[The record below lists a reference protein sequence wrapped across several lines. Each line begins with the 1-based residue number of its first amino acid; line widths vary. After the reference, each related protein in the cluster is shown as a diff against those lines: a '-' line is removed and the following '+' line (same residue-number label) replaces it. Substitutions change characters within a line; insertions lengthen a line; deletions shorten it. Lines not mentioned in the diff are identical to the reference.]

1 MLKDIK
7 LTGGKLSRRTLLKI
21 GALTTASLGAPAAS
35 LTASDSE
42 RLFDSEIRSCCQF
55 CQVRCTTLVQVK
67 NKQVVNVYGNPDN
80 YWTEGG
86 MCPKGQSM
94 VELTYSPHRILHPLK
109 REGNGWKRI
118 SYQEAVD
125 IVADKIL
132 KTKAE
137 SPEDYTNQVVM
148 FAPLWESH
156 ESDIAA
162 SMAMKLAG
170 FPDIYHPG
178 DTCIGNSGLALQVC
192 LGSGITPT
200 TLDETLN
207 SQSLIL
213 WGVNVAETYPL
224 YIRWIDKARARGVKV
239 IYIDPRKT
247 PTSNHC
253 DEQLLP
259 RPGTDG
265 ALALGTIRYLIR
277 ENRYDAKYVEKH
289 VNGFKELAEACE
301 SYTLENV
308 ANICRL
314 TEEQV
319 KKFAMTFA
327 NSQATIVWMGASLSR
342 YTNSIQSV
350 RAVIALQ
357 AITGNLAGPGK
368 GMMNV
373 QGGKPGGSEAFE
385 ERYKLPGLG
394 PALSFRKTLYN
405 MERKRVKV
413 LLLNSSYRRYSDGN
427 RVRKAIENVD
437 FVVYRGFFKDE
448 EAQLAHLIIPGTMVF
463 ESAGSQYGNQR
474 QVVWRDKAIE
484 RLGETVEDWRF
495 YVDLGKRIN
504 KDTYPA
510 VESAEDLYELFR
522 KSSPS
527 WTGITL
533 DRLKKDPT
541 GISWPCPTVDHPG
554 SKGSLYPDSRFLTD
568 DGKVALFNHILGPIA
583 WSEPE
588 GGPSDNKDGKS
599 FPLILIQGKVAH
611 HWQQTFTNWSAY
623 MAQYSEGNYV
633 QIHPE
638 TAQKSGIKNGDQVY
652 LETES
657 GAIKVTAKFSELI
670 LPGVVWTPSHPSPTA
685 PYPGNSGQSINT
697 IIPPYWDLVGSQFN
711 GFGCRLKK
719 A

>member
-224 YIRWIDKARARGVKV
+224 YRSQKNSHKQSLRRAIAAKAWNRRRPSPWDDSISDSGKSLRCEICRKARQWFQR
-239 IYIDPRKT
+239 T
-247 PTSNHC
+247 
-253 DEQLLP
+253 
-259 RPGTDG
+259 
-265 ALALGTIRYLIR
+265 
-277 ENRYDAKYVEKH
+277 
-289 VNGFKELAEACE
+289 
-301 SYTLENV
+301 
-308 ANICRL
+308 CRS
-314 TEEQV
+314 
-319 KKFAMTFA
+319 M
-327 NSQATIVWMGASLSR
+327 
-342 YTNSIQSV
+342 
-350 RAVIALQ
+350 
-357 AITGNLAGPGK
+357 
-368 GMMNV
+368 
-373 QGGKPGGSEAFE
+373 
-385 ERYKLPGLG
+385 
-394 PALSFRKTLYN
+394 
-405 MERKRVKV
+405 
-413 LLLNSSYRRYSDGN
+413 
-427 RVRKAIENVD
+427 
-437 FVVYRGFFKDE
+437 
-448 EAQLAHLIIPGTMVF
+448 
-463 ESAGSQYGNQR
+463 
-474 QVVWRDKAIE
+474 
-484 RLGETVEDWRF
+484 
-495 YVDLGKRIN
+495 
-504 KDTYPA
+504 
-510 VESAEDLYELFR
+510 
-522 KSSPS
+522 
-527 WTGITL
+527 
-533 DRLKKDPT
+533 
-541 GISWPCPTVDHPG
+541 
-554 SKGSLYPDSRFLTD
+554 
-568 DGKVALFNHILGPIA
+568 
-583 WSEPE
+583 
-588 GGPSDNKDGKS
+588 
-599 FPLILIQGKVAH
+599 
-611 HWQQTFTNWSAY
+611 
-623 MAQYSEGNYV
+623 
-633 QIHPE
+633 
-638 TAQKSGIKNGDQVY
+638 
-652 LETES
+652 
-657 GAIKVTAKFSELI
+657 
-670 LPGVVWTPSHPSPTA
+670 
-685 PYPGNSGQSINT
+685 
-697 IIPPYWDLVGSQFN
+697 
-711 GFGCRLKK
+711 
-719 A
+719 